1 MKNLKTFKTI
11 LKVKALVLVTLC
23 LFVLSSC
30 KNNTAKN
37 NQVAQTSNEAI
48 AHSPKQE
55 AAKLSQEFKDYWY
68 TGEAEISSYKLEQAR
83 YGELRQGTAVLVF
96 VTEDFLPDTQVK
108 ADNTNPNNIPVLKL
122 NSTKNFVTGIYPYSI
137 MQSTFYPV
145 ANNAHATKVSISMQE
160 WCGHVYMQLNNRSG
174 FEITSHSYFDGEAD
188 QKFKTDKAILENE
201 LWTKLRVSPKSL
213 PVGDLQI
220 IPSFEYLKLYHTK
233 VKPFV
238 AKATLTANSYTLT
251 YPELNRTLAITFN
264 PDFPFDILSWEET
277 QKSGYGENAK
287 TLTTKATK
295 LNTIKS
301 AYWNKKSI
309 TDEAL
314 RTTLKLE

>member
-1 MKNLKTFKTI
+1 MKNLETFKTI
-11 LKVKALVLVTLC
+11 LKVRALVLVTLC

-30 KNNTAKN
+30 KNNTTKN
-37 NQVAQTSNEAI
+37 NEVAQSSNEAV
-48 AHSPKQE
+48 AHTPKQE
-55 AAKLSQEFKDYWY
+55 AAKLSQEFNNYWY
-68 TGEAEISSYKLEQAR
+68 AGEAEISSYKLEQAR

-137 MQSTFYPV
+137 MQSSFYPV
-145 ANNAHATKVSISMQE
+145 ANNAHAIKVSISMQE
-160 WCGHVYMQLNNRSG
+160 WCGHVYMQLNNRSS

-188 QKFKTDKAILENE
+188 QNFKTNKAILENE
-201 LWTKLRVSPKSL
+201 LWTKLRVNPKSL

-220 IPSFEYLKLYHTK
+220 IPSFEYLKLYHTE

-238 AKATLTANSYTLT
+238 AKATLTANSYTIT

-264 PDFPFDILSWEET
+264 PDFPFDILIWEET
-277 QKSGYGENAK
+277 QKSGYGQNAK

-314 RTTLKLE
+314 RTTLKL

>member
-11 LKVKALVLVTLC
+11 LKVKVLVLVTLC
-23 LFVLSSC
+23 FFVLSSC
-30 KNNTAKN
+30 KNNTPKN
-37 NQVAQTSNEAI
+37 NQVAQPSKEAV
-48 AHSPKQE
+48 AHTPKQE
-55 AAKLSQEFKDYWY
+55 ATKLSQEFKDYWY
-68 TGEAEISSYKLEQAR
+68 AGEAEISSYKLEQAR

-188 QKFKTDKAILENE
+188 QNFKTNKAILENE
-201 LWTKLRVSPKSL
+201 LWTKLRVNPKSL

-220 IPSFEYLKLYHTK
+220 IPSFEYSKLYHTQ

-238 AKATLTANSYTLT
+238 AKATLTANSYTIT

-309 TDEAL
+309 KDEAL
-314 RTTLKLE
+314 RTTLKLD